1 MEVYQMK
8 RIHDVIREVFE
19 SSFVCLMKCFIGV
32 NPYRWKRYI
41 WNHDVN
47 RIKSKK

>member
-1 MEVYQMK
+1 MEVNQMK

-32 NPYRWKRYI
+32 NPCLVKWYI
-41 WNHDVN
+41 GNHDVN
-47 RIKSKK
+47 HIEYK